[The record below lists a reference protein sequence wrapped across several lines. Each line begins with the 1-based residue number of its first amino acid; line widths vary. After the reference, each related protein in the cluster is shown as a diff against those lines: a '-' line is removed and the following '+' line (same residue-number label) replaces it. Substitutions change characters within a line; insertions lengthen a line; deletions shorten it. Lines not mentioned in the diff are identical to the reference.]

1 MKLEVD
7 NTTAQLIQELQA
19 SISGTI
25 EGLRSGQSELSRL
38 MQEIRRLQQD
48 LAQSEQIDE
57 VYDLVNKVCAGMGE
71 KASAGQVKAAAEEVK
86 ALLAAEEKASAGQV
100 KAAAEEVKALLAD
113 AKAETAGIQDAQG
126 RLLENTKT
134 LLDAQTELSA
144 GLQHLIEAQD
154 AAPQAVALL
163 LEEKLRVLSALE
175 EQFNAFS
182 LLLSAQKDDL
192 VRSAQNALNAAN
204 RNQTS
209 LNAIM
214 AYLSLPG
221 YKRFFKGMEVPV
233 DETPA

>member
-25 EGLRSGQSELSRL
+25 EGLRSGQNELSRL

-48 LAQSEQIDE
+48 LAQSEQVDE
-57 VYDLVNKVCAGMGE
+57 VYDLVNKVCAGM
-71 KASAGQVKAAAEEVK
+71 
-86 ALLAAEEKASAGQV
+86 EEKASAGQV
-100 KAAAEEVKALLAD
+100 KAAAEEVKTLLAD
-113 AKAETAGIQDAQG
+113 AKTEASGIQDSQG
-126 RLLENTKT
+126 RLLENTKA
-134 LLDAQTELSA
+134 LLDAQADAQAELVS
-144 GLQHLIEAQD
+144 GLQHLSEAQD

-163 LEEKLRVLSALE
+163 LEEKLQVLSALE

-192 VRSAQNALNAAN
+192 VRSAQNALNAAS

-214 AYLSLPG
+214 TYLSLPG
-221 YKRFFKGMEVPV
+221 YKRFFKGMEVPT
-233 DETPA
+233 DETSA

>member
-25 EGLRSGQSELSRL
+25 EGLRSGQSELARL
-38 MQEIRRLQQD
+38 IQEIRRLQQD
-48 LAQSEQIDE
+48 LAQSEQVDE
-57 VYDLVNKVCAGMGE
+57 VYDLINKVFAGMGE

-86 ALLAAEEKASAGQV
+86 T
-100 KAAAEEVKALLAD
+100 LLAD
-113 AKAETAGIQDAQG
+113 AKAETAGIQNTQNS
-126 RLLENTKT
+126 LLENTKT
-134 LLDAQTELSA
+134 LLDAQTELAS
-144 GLQHLIEAQD
+144 GLQHLAETQD

-163 LEEKLRVLSALE
+163 LEDKLQVLSALE
-175 EQFNAFS
+175 ERFNAFS
-182 LLLSAQKDDL
+182 LLLSTQKDDL

-221 YKRFFKGMEVPV
+221 YKRFFKGMEVPA